1 MELSSV
7 TDIKL
12 PFRRVDIKH
21 KRMNLD
27 RHPFLKL
34 FQALID
40 SVLVMPELSMDRIRL
55 IMMLLLLLSAVASV
69 WSRFRT
75 SATSLL
81 LIVVVGLITGSLS
94 QTLVLSLINI
104 F

>member
-7 TDIKL
+7 TDIKV
-12 PFRRVDIKH
+12 PFRRVDIEN

-40 SVLVMPELSMDRIRL
+40 SVLVMAELSMDRIRP

-81 LIVVVGLITGSLS
+81 LIVVGGLITGLLS
-94 QTLVLSLINI
+94 
-104 F
+104 

>member
-1 MELSSV
+1 
-7 TDIKL
+7 
-12 PFRRVDIKH
+12 
-21 KRMNLD
+21 MNLD
-27 RHPFLKL
+27 RHPFLRL

-81 LIVVVGLITGSLS
+81 LIVVAGLITGSLS
-94 QTLVLSLINI
+94 QTRVLSLINI